1 MTYIA
6 TNENV
11 YCNSNGE
18 ALHGLDVTPYINN
31 RQELVAPALTIQIGR
46 ISSLIITRFTVG
58 LFLY

>member
-31 RQELVAPALTIQIGR
+31 RQERVAPALAI
-46 ISSLIITRFTVG
+46 
-58 LFLY
+58 

>member
-31 RQELVAPALTIQIGR
+31 NRQELVAPALAI
-46 ISSLIITRFTVG
+46 
-58 LFLY
+58 